1 MITNGEKKLYEQRC
15 SCNTIYNVEISE
27 VFFYM
32 FKNEARI
39 KQTDPLV

>member
-1 MITNGEKKLYEQRC
+1 MEKKKLYEQRC

-27 VFFYM
+27 VFYM
-32 FKNEARI
+32 FKSEARI